1 MPKYLQRE
9 VYMQTL
15 WFIRRY
21 WEMREEYQ
29 DILDESPDP
38 NGVRGTGISNPTA
51 MKQERLERLHDDIK
65 VIEDA
70 IDVVPGEYQYG
81 ILANIID
88 REPYPPTANVRTFNR
103 WKRRFVFNVAV
114 RKKFI

>member
-1 MPKYLQRE
+1 MKYLE
-9 VYMQTL
+9 KSTYMQTL

-21 WEMREEYQ
+21 WSLKEEYQ
-29 DILDESPDP
+29 NILDESPHSE
-38 NGVRGTGISNPTA
+38 GIRGTGISNPTA

-65 VIEDA
+65 IIEDS
-70 IDVVPGEYQYG
+70 INVVPVAYQYG

-88 REPYPPTANVRTFNR
+88 REPYPMNASIRTFNR
-103 WKRRFVFNVAV
+103 WKRRFVYNVAV